1 MLIVFLLT
9 GSILLSNLCESSSL
23 TSSASQIAGMC
34 STVFV
39 QLLRSFEPRTFTA
52 EVNEPLR
59 C

>member
-9 GSILLSNLCESSSL
+9 GSILLSNLCERFSL
-23 TSSASQIAGMC
+23 TGSLSQISVMC
-34 STVFV
+34 FTVFG